1 LCQRPT
7 NDIFFGFVSSYEN
20 IISRTCYY
28 AWYVLTRRID
38 SHYPDVQKKVLN
50 SGVVQSA
57 VHQAAQDEYKQLNGS
72 SPGKSTLSGLV
83 PFG

>member
-1 LCQRPT
+1 M
-7 NDIFFGFVSSYEN
+7 SSYEN

-50 SGVVQSA
+50 SGLVQNA
-57 VHQAAQDEYKQLNGS
+57 IHQAAQEEYKQLKGS
-72 SPGKSTLSGLV
+72 HPGKSSQSAFTSGH
-83 PFG
+83 F